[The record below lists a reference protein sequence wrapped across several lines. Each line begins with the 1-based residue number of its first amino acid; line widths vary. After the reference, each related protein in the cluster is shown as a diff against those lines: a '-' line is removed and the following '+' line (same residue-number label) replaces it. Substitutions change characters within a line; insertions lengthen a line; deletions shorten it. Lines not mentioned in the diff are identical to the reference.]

1 MSYCPEC
8 LKKQQEID
16 RLREEN
22 ARLKDRLRYQERTA
36 KEGFFGSSTP
46 SAKLPVKP
54 SVPVEQAPR
63 FGGAKPGH
71 VGHGRHTIPPEQ
83 ADRVER
89 ISAPERCPACGRWLE
104 TKGTQS
110 RTVIDVQPL
119 RRQTVSYQLDQKY
132 CCHCRKLVRASPPGV
147 LPRALLSNRLLAHV
161 AVQHYV
167 YGVTLGQL
175 ENQLDVGY
183 GTLMGALHQVA
194 RLLEPVCE
202 QLVQAYRQAPVKH
215 ADETG
220 WRTDGHNGYAWLFC
234 TETISLFRFR
244 QTRSGQVAL
253 QVFGAKRLRGVL
265 VVDRYHG
272 YNRVP
277 CALQYCYAHLLRD
290 VQDLEKEFPEHREIQ
305 PFVSAFAPLLARA
318 MQLRGLKLTREQF
331 REQAGQTHREI
342 LALVQAPAQHPGI
355 QKIQNIFRE
364 QTQRLFHW
372 TKSPKIPADNN
383 RAERELR
390 PLVIARKIGFGSQ
403 SEAGARTRET
413 LMTGLPTLRKRTTNV
428 TAAFEQ
434 ALNRLSDEKIQ
445 PYKAL
450 GFDSS

>member
-1 MSYCPEC
+1 M
-8 LKKQQEID
+8 KKQQEID

-22 ARLKDRLRYQERTA
+22 ARLKDRLKYQERTA

-46 SAKLPVKP
+46 SSKVPVKASP
-54 SVPVEQAPR
+54 PPEQPPR

-71 VGHGRHTIPPEQ
+71 VGHGRQTISADQ

-89 ISAPERCPACGRWLE
+89 ISAPERCPECGRVLQA
-104 TKGTQS
+104 KGTKS

-119 RRQTVSYQLDQKY
+119 RRETVCYHLDQKY
-132 CCHCRKLVRASPPGV
+132 CAHCRKLVRPSPAGV

-175 ENQLDVGY
+175 DNQLDIGY
-183 GTLMGALHQVA
+183 GTLMGALHQIA
-194 RLLEPVCE
+194 RLLEPACE
-202 QLVQAYRQAPVKH
+202 QLVQDYRQAPVRH

-234 TETISLFRFR
+234 TETISIFRFR

-253 QVFGAKRLRGVL
+253 QVLGATRLRGVL

-272 YNRVP
+272 YNRAP

-290 VQDLEKEFPEHREIQ
+290 VQDLEKEFPENTEIQ
-305 PFVSAFAPLLARA
+305 QFVSAFAPLLAQA
-318 MQLRGLKLTREQF
+318 MQLRSFKLTSQQF
-331 REQAGQTHREI
+331 LLQAGQTQKEI
-342 LALVQAPAQHPGI
+342 LALAQATAQHPGI
-355 QKIQNIFRE
+355 QKIQNIFRVH
-364 QTQRLFHW
+364 TKRLFHW
-372 TKSPKIPADNN
+372 SKSPKIPADNN

-390 PLVIARKIGFGSQ
+390 PLVIARKISFGSQ

-413 LMTGLPTLRKRTTNV
+413 LMTVLHTLRKRQPNV

-434 ALNRLSDEKIQ
+434 ALNRLSDQKMAA
-445 PYKAL
+445 YAAL

>member
-1 MSYCPEC
+1 M
-8 LKKQQEID
+8 KKQQEID

-22 ARLKDRLRYQERTA
+22 ARLKARLNYQERTA

-46 SAKLPVKP
+46 SSKVPVKP
-54 SVPVEQAPR
+54 SAQTDSAPR

-71 VGHGRHTIPPEQ
+71 LGHGRHTLTPEQ
-83 ADRVER
+83 ADRVEHL
-89 ISAPERCPACGRWLE
+89 SAPERCPQCGRLRE
-104 TKGTQS
+104 SKGTQS

-119 RRQTVSYQLDQKY
+119 RRHTVSYQLEQKY
-132 CCHCRKLVRASPPGV
+132 CSHCHKLVRPSPPGV

-183 GTLMGALHQVA
+183 GTLMGALHQLA
-194 RLLEPVCE
+194 RLLEPACE
-202 QLVQAYRQAPVKH
+202 RLVRDYRQALVRH

-234 TETISLFRFR
+234 TETISIFRFR
-244 QTRSGQVAL
+244 QSRSGQIAL

-272 YNRVP
+272 YSRAP

-290 VQDLEKEFPEHREIQ
+290 VQDLEKEFPEHTEIQ
-305 PFVSAFAPLLARA
+305 KFVSTFAPLLARA
-318 MQLRGLKLTREQF
+318 MQLRGLGLSREQF
-331 REQAGQTHREI
+331 LLQAGQTQRQI
-342 LALVQAPAQHPGI
+342 LACVQAQAQHPGI
-355 QKIQNIFRE
+355 QKIQDIFRKHE
-364 QTQRLFHW
+364 KRLYHW
-372 TKSPKIPADNN
+372 AKSPKVPADNN

-390 PLVIARKIGFGSQ
+390 PLVIARKISFGSQ
-403 SEAGARTRET
+403 SQAGARTRET
-413 LMTGLPTLRKRTTNV
+413 LMTVLHTLRKRTANIT
-428 TAAFEQ
+428 TAFEE
-434 ALNRLSDEKIQ
+434 ALNRLSDQKLDA
-445 PYKAL
+445 YAAL

>member
-1 MSYCPEC
+1 M
-8 LKKQQEID
+8 KKQQEID

-22 ARLKDRLRYQERTA
+22 AQLKGRLRYQERTA

-46 SAKLPVKP
+46 SSKVPVKP
-54 SVPVEQAPR
+54 SAPPEQAPR

-71 VGHGRHTIPPEQ
+71 VGHGRHTIPPAQ

-89 ISAPERCPACGRWLE
+89 ISAPERCPECGRVLQA
-104 TKGTQS
+104 KGTKS

-119 RRQTVSYQLDQKY
+119 RRQTVCYQLDQKY
-132 CCHCRKLVRASPPGV
+132 CSHCRKLVRSSPPGV

-161 AVQHYV
+161 AVQHYL

-175 ENQLDVGY
+175 DNQLDVGY
-183 GTLMGALHQVA
+183 GTLIGALHQLA
-194 RLLEPVCE
+194 RLLEPACE
-202 QLVQAYRQAPVKH
+202 QLVQDYRQARVKH

-234 TETISLFRFR
+234 TETISIYRFR
-244 QTRSGQVAL
+244 QTRSGQVAQ
-253 QVFGAKRLRGVL
+253 QVLGAKRLRGVM

-272 YNRVP
+272 YNRAP

-290 VQDLEKEFPEHREIQ
+290 VQDLEKEFPEHIEIQ
-305 PFVSAFAPLLARA
+305 NFVSAFAPLLARA
-318 MQLRGLKLTREQF
+318 MQLRSLKLTPEQF
-331 REQAGQTHREI
+331 RAQADQTQQEI
-342 LALVQAPAQHPGI
+342 ETLVQAPAQHPGI

-364 QTQRLFHW
+364 QKQRLFHW
-372 TKSPKIPADNN
+372 VKNPKIPADNN

-390 PLVIARKIGFGSQ
+390 PLVIARKISFGSQ
-403 SEAGARTRET
+403 SQAGARTRET
-413 LMTGLPTLRKRTTNV
+413 LMTVLHTLRKRHVNV
-428 TAAFEQ
+428 TEAFEQ
-434 ALNRLSDEKIQ
+434 ALNRLSDENMEA
-445 PYKAL
+445 YAAL

>member
-1 MSYCPEC
+1 M
-8 LKKQQEID
+8 KKQQEID
-16 RLREEN
+16 HLREEN
-22 ARLKDRLRYQERTA
+22 ARLKARLRYQERTA

-46 SAKLPVKP
+46 SSKVPVKP
-54 SVPVEQAPR
+54 SAPADSAPK

-71 VGHGRHTIPPEQ
+71 AGHGRRTIPPEQ

-89 ISAPERCPACGRWLE
+89 IAAPERCPQCGRLLE

-119 RRQTVSYQLDQKY
+119 RRQTVCYHLEQKY
-132 CCHCRKLVRASPPGV
+132 CCHCRKLVRASAPGV

-167 YGVTLGQL
+167 YGVTLGQM
-175 ENQLDVGY
+175 ENQLAVGY
-183 GTLMGALHQVA
+183 GTLMGALHLLA
-194 RLLEPVCE
+194 RLLEPACE
-202 QLVQAYRQAPVKH
+202 RLVQDYRQALVRH

-234 TETISLFRFR
+234 TEAISIFRFR
-244 QTRSGQVAL
+244 QSRSGQVAL
-253 QVFGAKRLRGVL
+253 QVFGAQRLRGVL

-272 YNRVP
+272 YNRAP

-290 VQDLEKEFPEHREIQ
+290 VQDLEKEFPEHTEIRN
-305 PFVSAFAPLLARA
+305 FVSAFAPLLARA
-318 MQLRGLKLTREQF
+318 MQLRSLKLTLEEF
-331 REQAGQTHREI
+331 GVQANQTQREI
-342 LALVQAPAQHPGI
+342 EALVQAPAQHPGI

-364 QTQRLFHW
+364 QKQRLFHW
-372 TKSPKIPADNN
+372 VKSPKIPADNN

-390 PLVIARKIGFGSQ
+390 PLVIARKISFGSQ
-403 SEAGARTRET
+403 SQAGARTRET
-413 LMTGLPTLRKRTTNV
+413 LMTVLHTLRKRHANV
-428 TAAFEQ
+428 TEAFEQ
-434 ALNRLSDEKIQ
+434 ALSRLSDQNMKA
-445 PYKAL
+445 YAAL

>member
-1 MSYCPEC
+1 M
-8 LKKQQEID
+8 KKQQEID

-22 ARLKDRLRYQERTA
+22 VRLKGRLRYQERTA

-46 SAKLPVKP
+46 SSKVPVKP
-54 SVPVEQAPR
+54 SPPPEQAPR

-71 VGHGRHTIPPEQ
+71 VGHGRHTVAAAQ
-83 ADRVER
+83 ADRVEW
-89 ISAPERCPACGRWLE
+89 ISAPERCPECGRVLQA
-104 TKGTQS
+104 KGTKS

-119 RRQTVSYQLDQKY
+119 RRQTVCYQLDQKY
-132 CCHCRKLVRASPPGV
+132 CSHCRKLVRPAPPGV

-175 ENQLDVGY
+175 EAQLDVGY
-183 GTLMGALHQVA
+183 GTLLGALHQVA
-194 RLLEPVCE
+194 RLLEPACE
-202 QLVQAYRQAPVKH
+202 QLVQAYRQAPVRH

-234 TETISLFRFR
+234 TETISIYRFR
-244 QTRSGQVAL
+244 QTRSGQVAQ
-253 QVFGAKRLRGVL
+253 QVLGAKRLRGVM

-272 YNRVP
+272 YNRAP

-290 VQDLEKEFPEHREIQ
+290 VQDLEEEFPEQIEIQ
-305 PFVSAFAPLLARA
+305 QFVSAFAPLLARA
-318 MQLRGLKLTREQF
+318 MQLRSLKLTAQQF
-331 REQAGQTHREI
+331 GLQAGQTQTEI
-342 LALVQAPAQHPGI
+342 MALAQAPAQHPAI
-355 QKIQNIFRE
+355 QKIQNIFRDHPN
-364 QTQRLFHW
+364 RLFHW
-372 TKSPKIPADNN
+372 SKSPKIPADNN

-390 PLVIARKIGFGSQ
+390 PLVIARKISFGSQ

-413 LMTGLPTLRKRTTNV
+413 LMTVLHTLRKRDRNV

-434 ALNRLSDEKIQ
+434 ALNRLSDEKM
-445 PYKAL
+445 PAYAAL

>member
-1 MSYCPEC
+1 M
-8 LKKQQEID
+8 KKQQEID
-16 RLREEN
+16 HLREEN
-22 ARLKDRLRYQERTA
+22 ARLKARLRYQERTA

-46 SAKLPVKP
+46 SSKMPVKP
-54 SVPVEQAPR
+54 SAPLESEPR
-63 FGGAKPGH
+63 LGGAKPGH
-71 VGHGRHTIPPEQ
+71 VGHGRRALTPEQ

-89 ISAPERCPACGRWLE
+89 VLAPERCPQCGRLLE
-104 TKGTQS
+104 TKGNPS

-119 RRQTVSYQLDQKY
+119 RRQTVCYQLEQKY
-132 CCHCRKLVRASPPGV
+132 CSHCRKLVRPSAPGV

-161 AVQHYV
+161 AVQHYL

-183 GTLMGALHQVA
+183 GTLMGALHQLA
-194 RLLEPVCE
+194 RLLEPACE
-202 QLVQAYRQAPVKH
+202 GLVQDYRKALVKH

-244 QTRSGQVAL
+244 QSRSGQIAL
-253 QVFGAKRLRGVL
+253 QVLGAKRLRGVL

-272 YNRVP
+272 YNRAP

-290 VQDLEKEFPEHREIQ
+290 VQDLEKEFPEHPEIQ
-305 PFVSAFAPLLARA
+305 QFVLAFAPLLARA
-318 MQLRGLKLTREQF
+318 MQLRGLKLTPEQF
-331 REQAGQTHREI
+331 LLQANQTQREI
-342 LALVQAPAQHPGI
+342 LTLVQAPAQHPGI
-355 QKIQNIFRE
+355 QKIQNIFRDHKN
-364 QTQRLFHW
+364 RLFHW
-372 TKSPKIPADNN
+372 AKNPNIPADNN

-390 PLVIARKIGFGSQ
+390 PLVIARKISFGSQ

-413 LMTGLPTLRKRTTNV
+413 LMTVLHTLRKRSANITT
-428 TAAFEQ
+428 AFEQ
-434 ALNRLSDEKIQ
+434 ALNSLSDRKMDA
-445 PYKAL
+445 YAAL

>member
-1 MSYCPEC
+1 

-16 RLREEN
+16 HLREEN

-36 KEGFFGSSTP
+36 KEGFFGSGTP
-46 SAKLPVKP
+46 SSKLPVKP
-54 SVPVEQAPR
+54 SPPIEQGPR

-89 ISAPERCPACGRWLE
+89 VPVPERCPQCGRWLE
-104 TKGTQS
+104 TKGTKA

-119 RRQTVSYQLDQKY
+119 RRQTVCYEVDQKY
-132 CCHCRKLVRASPPGV
+132 CSHCRKLVRASAPGV

-183 GTLMGALHQVA
+183 GTLMGALHQIG
-194 RLLEPVCE
+194 RLLEAACE
-202 QLVQAYRQAPVKH
+202 KLVQDYRQALVKH

-234 TETISLFRFR
+234 TQTISLFRFR

-253 QVFGAKRLRGVL
+253 QVLGAKRLRGVL

-272 YNRVP
+272 YNRAP

-290 VQDLEKEFPEHREIQ
+290 VQDLEKEFPEHTEIQ
-305 PFVSAFAPLLARA
+305 QFVSAFAPLLARA
-318 MQLRGLKLTREQF
+318 MQLRGLKLTAEQF
-331 REQAGQTHREI
+331 GQQAGQTQQEI
-342 LALVQAPAQHPGI
+342 LALAQATARHPGI

-364 QTQRLFHW
+364 QSKRLFHW

-390 PLVIARKIGFGSQ
+390 PLVIARKISFGSQ

-413 LMTGLPTLRKRTTNV
+413 LMTVLHTLRKRSANV
-428 TAAFEQ
+428 TTAFEQ
-434 ALNRLSDEKIQ
+434 ALNRLSDEKMG
-445 PYKAL
+445 PYAAL